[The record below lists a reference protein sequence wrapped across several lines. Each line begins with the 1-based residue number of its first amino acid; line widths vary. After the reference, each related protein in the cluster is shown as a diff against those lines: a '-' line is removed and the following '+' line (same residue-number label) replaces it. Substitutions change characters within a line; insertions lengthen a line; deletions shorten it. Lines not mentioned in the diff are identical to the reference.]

1 VTRYIIAIRVPQV
14 RQGLAVDGGT
24 SDVVHVAWPA
34 HTVAQARR
42 CAEDR
47 AVTFGG
53 VVEWVREESH
63 ECNIPKLEPEA
74 WARSVANLAESKRR
88 VSA

>member
-1 VTRYIIAIRVPQV
+1 MTRYIIAIRVPQA
-14 RQGLAVDGGT
+14 RQGLAVDGGA
-24 SDVVHVAWPA
+24 SDIVHLAWPA
-34 HTVAQARR
+34 HTAAQARR
-42 CAEDR
+42 CADDR

-88 VSA
+88 MSA